1 MGAGEM
7 SFTDM
12 MQVRSWAP
20 LRPVGCMRDSAFPF
34 FMHGTGVNCGPLR
47 GCMPDWCQG
56 TSLMV
61 PHLWACHKHR
71 MDLSNTGR
79 DVAAKS
85 AALDLLAHYSKL
97 VVASVML
104 GSLLKVLHLCSLV
117 CVRERWT
124 GLLELPCCSSFCR
137 LQRSAL
143 VLCGAGLPG
152 HRPGRHGGFPGT
164 DGLPRCG

>member
-12 MQVRSWAP
+12 MQVRFWAP
-20 LRPVGCMRDSAFPF
+20 QRPVGCMRDLAFPV

-56 TSLMV
+56 TSLVV
-61 PHLWACHKHR
+61 PHLWACHKHG

-79 DVAAKS
+79 EVAAKS

-104 GSLLKVLHLCSLV
+104 GSLSL
-117 CVRERWT
+117 
-124 GLLELPCCSSFCR
+124 
-137 LQRSAL
+137 
-143 VLCGAGLPG
+143 
-152 HRPGRHGGFPGT
+152 
-164 DGLPRCG
+164 RCGTCAALYV